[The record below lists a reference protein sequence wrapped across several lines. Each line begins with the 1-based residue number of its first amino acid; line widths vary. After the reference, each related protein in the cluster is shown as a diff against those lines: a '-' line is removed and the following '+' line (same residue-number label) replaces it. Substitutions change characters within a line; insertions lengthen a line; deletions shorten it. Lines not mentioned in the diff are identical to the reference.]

1 MKDDEIGHEIKR
13 QFAKN
18 RYDYPRPQ
26 AMSAN
31 DPTGQK
37 EDLTPTKLSVEDNLS
52 NYLNQKVRENPSF
65 IRNLNDYGISR
76 VSPL

>member
-1 MKDDEIGHEIKR
+1 MKLTNYIQNAHEMKDDEIGHEIKR

-31 DPTGQK
+31 DPTG
-37 EDLTPTKLSVEDNLS
+37 
-52 NYLNQKVRENPSF
+52 
-65 IRNLNDYGISR
+65 
-76 VSPL
+76 